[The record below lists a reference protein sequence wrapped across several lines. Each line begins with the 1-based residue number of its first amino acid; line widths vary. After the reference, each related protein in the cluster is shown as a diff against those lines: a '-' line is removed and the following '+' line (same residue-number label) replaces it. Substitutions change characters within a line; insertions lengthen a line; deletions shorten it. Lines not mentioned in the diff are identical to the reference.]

1 MVTKLENTKFAAEVG
16 SVREL
21 NLYLK
26 SGWTLMLTY
35 VKQNTEKQTPR
46 FVLGWQNDD
55 EPKVPELLDEWEL
68 NEMDRQRY
76 I

>member
-1 MVTKLENTKFAAEVG
+1 MVTSVENTKFAAEVG

-26 SGWTLMLTY
+26 SGWTLVLTY
-35 VKQNTEKQTPR
+35 VKQSSEKQSPR
-46 FVLGWQNDD
+46 FVLGWQKDD
-55 EPKVPELLDEWEL
+55 EPRVPELLDEWEL

>member
-1 MVTKLENTKFAAEVG
+1 MVTNLENTKFAAEVG

-21 NLYLK
+21 NLYLR
-26 SGWTLMLTY
+26 SGWTLILTY
-35 VKQNTEKQTPR
+35 VKQSSEKQNPR
-46 FVLGWQNDD
+46 FVLGWQKDD